1 MEHLVSLLIFFPAFA
16 ALLALALQSN
26 FRAYGIVISALE
38 FALSLWLF
46 ASFDPTQGNV
56 QFLEAYALVPSM
68 GITYLVGVDGISLAL
83 VLLSTFM
90 VFVGFVWLPT
100 HTQQKELV
108 VCLLLLETI
117 LIGIFCVFDAILFYM
132 FWELSLLPLV
142 YMLGI
147 WGGREKIYAAMKFF
161 IYVFAASMIM
171 LIGIL
176 YVGYQYSIASGYW
189 SFSLL
194 DWENLSLGIATQTWL
209 FWLFFIGFAVKI
221 PMLPFH
227 TWLPH
232 VHGQNPTIGDF
243 AAVLLKIGAY
253 GFLRFNLPLF
263 PDASVMFLTPV
274 ALISVVMVIYG
285 ALVAYHQNDMK
296 QIIAYSSISHMGIV
310 VLGIFAFNAQGIG
323 GGVFLMASHVI
334 VGAALFL
341 FVGIL
346 YERKQSYL
354 LADMG
359 GLAKAMPLCTLG
371 FGVMLMAS
379 VGLPLT
385 STFVGEFLSLLGFF
399 AISPVFTLVALSTF
413 VLGALYMLMLFTRAF
428 LGSTPAR
435 NLAVTDLNTKERCSI
450 ALLVLVVVWLGINP
464 NPILKPLDSSV
475 SNLLEKMERK
485 ARDTE
490 TILFIQ
496 GASNA

>member
-1 MEHLVSLLIFFPAFA
+1 MEHLVSLLIFFPALA
-16 ALLALALQSN
+16 ALFALALQSN
-26 FRAYGIVISALE
+26 FRAYGIVISLLE
-38 FALSLWLF
+38 LVLSLWLF
-46 ASFDPTQGNV
+46 ASFDSTQGSV
-56 QFLEAYALVPSM
+56 QCIEAYALVPSM

-90 VFVGFVWLPT
+90 MFVGFVWLPK

-117 LIGIFCVFDAILFYM
+117 LVGIFCVFDAILFYM

-147 WGGREKIYAAMKFF
+147 WGGKQKIYAAMKFF

-176 YVGYQYSIASGYW
+176 YVGYQYYVASGYW

-194 DWENLSLGIATQTWL
+194 DWENLSLGIATQSWL

-274 ALISVVMVIYG
+274 ALISVAMVIYG
-285 ALVAYHQNDMK
+285 ALVAYHHNDMK

-323 GGVFLMASHVI
+323 GGVFLMISHVI

-341 FVGIL
+341 FLGIL

-399 AISPVFTLVALSTF
+399 AISPVLTLVALSTF

-435 NLAVTDLNTKERCSI
+435 NLAVSDLNTKERCSI
-450 ALLVLVVVWLGINP
+450 ALLVLVVIWLGINP
-464 NPILKPLDSSV
+464 NPILQPLDSSV
-475 SNLLEKMERK
+475 SHLLEKMERK
-485 ARDTE
+485 ARNTE